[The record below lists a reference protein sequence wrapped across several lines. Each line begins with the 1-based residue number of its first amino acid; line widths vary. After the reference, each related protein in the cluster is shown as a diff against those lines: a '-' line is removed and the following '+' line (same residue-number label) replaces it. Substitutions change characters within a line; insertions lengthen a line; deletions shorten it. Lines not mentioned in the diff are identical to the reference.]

1 MINIENNDIYIIILL
16 LVIVSSLIYR
26 YLNVLRKYL
35 KELIHVSN
43 RVSEGDFSV
52 KLKNQYSGDL
62 GRLSSN
68 FNFMISKI
76 NTNIEQLEDRNIK
89 LKSILKSISNGIIAI
104 DNEQKILL
112 INDVAKKLFDNKECE
127 FDGQKIDSVINNEAM
142 MKAIASLIPNREHK
156 RIQIKDKNDR
166 YYKIKVDPVYLKSAK
181 NVVIGSI
188 INIEDITENVKLE
201 KIRSDF
207 VANVTHEIKTPLTS
221 ISGFV
226 ETLKNNDSID
236 IKTRNRFLDIIDME
250 SDRLRR
256 LIDDIL
262 VLSFIENNENEK
274 EKYDSV
280 NLYSVFKEVYDL
292 TYNLAKNKNI
302 EYKYEFSSE
311 DINLKVNKDYIKQIF
326 LNLIDNAI
334 KYTPENGEISVF
346 VIHKN
351 NTIRISVK
359 DTGMGIPQSDIP
371 RIFERFYRVDKAR
384 STKIGGTGLGL
395 AIVKHIIIS
404 IGADIKVKSALNRGT
419 EFIVTIKE

>member
-1 MINIENNDIYIIILL
+1 MNDIYVIILL
-16 LVIVSSLIYR
+16 LVIVSNLIYR
-26 YLNVLRKYL
+26 YLRVLRKYL
-35 KELIHVSN
+35 KELIYVSN

-76 NTNIEQLEDRNIK
+76 NTNIEELGDRNMK
-89 LKSILKSISNGIIAI
+89 LKSILKSISNGIVAI

-112 INDVAKKLFDNKECE
+112 INDVAKKLFDNVDFVFE
-127 FDGQKIDSVINNEAM
+127 GQNIDSVINNEAM
-142 MKAIASLIPNREHK
+142 VKSISSLIPTREHK
-156 RIQIKDKNDR
+156 KVQIKDENDR
-166 YYKIKVDPVYLKSAK
+166 YYKIKVDPVYLKNAK

-188 INIEDITENVKLE
+188 INIEDITENVRLE

-221 ISGFV
+221 INGFV

-236 IKTRNRFLDIIDME
+236 VETRNRFLDIIEIE
-250 SDRLRR
+250 SNRLRR

-274 EKYDSV
+274 YDSV

-292 TYNLAKNKNI
+292 TYNSAKNKNI
-302 EYKYEFSSE
+302 EYTYEFSSE
-311 DINLKVNKDYIKQIF
+311 DIQLKANKDYIKQVF

-334 KYTPENGEISVF
+334 KYTPENGDVSVI
-346 VIHKN
+346 VTQKKN
-351 NTIRISVK
+351 QIIISVK
-359 DTGMGIPQSDIP
+359 DTGMGIPQSDIA

-404 IGADIKVKSALNRGT
+404 MGADIKVKSALNRGT
-419 EFIVTIKE
+419 EFIVTIEE

>member
-1 MINIENNDIYIIILL
+1 MINIDTNDIYVIVLL
-16 LVIVSSLIYR
+16 LIIVSNLIYR
-26 YLNVLRKYL
+26 YLRVLRKYL

-76 NTNIEQLEDRNIK
+76 NTNIEQLEDRNMK
-89 LKSILKSISNGIIAI
+89 LKSILKSISNGIVAI

-112 INDVAKKLFDNKECE
+112 INDVAKKLFGDGDFIFE
-127 FDGQKIDSVINNEAM
+127 GQKIDFVIKNEAM
-142 MKAIASLIPNREHK
+142 AKAIFTMIPTRKNK
-156 RIQIKDKNDR
+156 KIQIKDENDK
-166 YYKIKVDPVYLKSAK
+166 YYKIKMDPVYLKNEK

-188 INIEDITENVKLE
+188 INIEDITETVRLE

-221 ISGFV
+221 INGFV

-236 IKTRNRFLDIIDME
+236 IETRNRFLDIIEIE
-250 SDRLRR
+250 SNRLRR

-274 EKYDSV
+274 YDKV

-302 EYKYEFSSE
+302 DYIYEFSSK
-311 DINLKVNKDYIKQIF
+311 DIQIKANKDYIKQVF
-326 LNLIDNAI
+326 LNLIDNAM
-334 KYTPENGEISVF
+334 KYTPENGEVSVL
-346 VIHKN
+346 VTQQN
-351 NTIRISVK
+351 NEIRISVK

-384 STKIGGTGLGL
+384 SKKIGGTGLGL

-404 IGADIKVKSALNRGT
+404 MGADISVKSSLNRGT
-419 EFIVTIKE
+419 EFIVTINE

>member
-1 MINIENNDIYIIILL
+1 MNDVYVVILL

-26 YLNVLRKYL
+26 YLRVLRNHL

-89 LKSILKSISNGIIAI
+89 LKSILKSISNGIVAI

-112 INDVAKKLFDNKECE
+112 INDVAKKLFGYGDFVFE
-127 FDGQKIDSVINNEAM
+127 GQKIDFVINNKAM
-142 MKAIASLIPNREHK
+142 TKAISKMIPIRENK
-156 RIQIKDKNDR
+156 KIEIKDENDR
-166 YYKIKVDPVYLKSAK
+166 YYKIKMDPIYLNNEK
-181 NVVIGSI
+181 NVVIGTI

-201 KIRSDF
+201 KIRSEF

-221 ISGFV
+221 INGFV

-236 IKTRNRFLDIIDME
+236 VETRNRFLDIIEIE
-250 SDRLRR
+250 SNRLRM

-274 EKYDSV
+274 YDKI

-302 EYKYEFSSE
+302 EYIYEFSNK
-311 DINLKVNKDYIKQIF
+311 DIELNTNKDYIKQVF

-334 KYTPENGEISVF
+334 KYTPENGSVSVVVIQKNNEIS
-346 VIHKN
+346 
-351 NTIRISVK
+351 ISVK

-384 STKIGGTGLGL
+384 SKKIEGTGLGL

-404 IGADIKVKSALNRGT
+404 MGADIMVKSALNRGT
-419 EFIVTIKE
+419 EFIVTINE

>member
-1 MINIENNDIYIIILL
+1 MNDIYLIILL

-26 YLNVLRKYL
+26 YLSVLRKYL
-35 KELIHVSN
+35 KELICASN

-76 NTNIEQLEDRNIK
+76 NTNIEELEDRNMK
-89 LKSILKSISNGIIAI
+89 LKSILKSISNGIVAI

-112 INDVAKKLFDNKECE
+112 INDVAKKLFDNSDFVFE
-127 FDGQKIDSVINNEAM
+127 GQKIDCVINNGAIS
-142 MKAIASLIPNREHK
+142 KAISTLIPTRENK
-156 RIQIKDKNDR
+156 KIQIKDEKDR
-166 YYKIKVDPVYLKSAK
+166 YYKIKIDPIYLKNEK

-188 INIEDITENVKLE
+188 INIEDITENVRLE

-221 ISGFV
+221 INGFV

-236 IKTRNRFLDIIDME
+236 AETRNRFLDIIEIE
-250 SDRLRR
+250 SNRLRR

-262 VLSFIENNENEK
+262 VLSFIENNENG
-274 EKYDSV
+274 KYDNV
-280 NLYSVFKEVYDL
+280 NLYSVFKEVYDI

-302 EYKYEFSSE
+302 DYIYEFSSE
-311 DINLKVNKDYIKQIF
+311 DIQIKANKDYIKQIF
-326 LNLIDNAI
+326 LNLIDNAM
-334 KYTPENGEISVF
+334 KYTPENGVVSVL
-346 VIHKN
+346 VVRKN
-351 NTIRISVK
+351 NNIRISVK
-359 DTGMGIPQSDIP
+359 DTGMGIPQADIP

-384 STKIGGTGLGL
+384 SKKIEGTGLGL

-404 IGADIKVKSALNRGT
+404 MDADISVKSKLNRGS
-419 EFIVTIKE
+419 EFIVTINE

>member
-1 MINIENNDIYIIILL
+1 MNDIYVIILL
-16 LVIVSSLIYR
+16 LVIISNLIYR
-26 YLNVLRKYL
+26 YLRVLRKYL

-76 NTNIEQLEDRNIK
+76 NTNIEQLEDRNMK
-89 LKSILKSISNGIIAI
+89 LKSILKSISNGIVAI

-112 INDVAKKLFDNKECE
+112 INDVAKKLFENSDCVFE
-127 FDGQKIDSVINNEAM
+127 GQKIDSVINNEAM
-142 MKAIASLIPNREHK
+142 AKSIATLIPTRKNK
-156 RIQIKDKNDR
+156 KIQIKDGNDR
-166 YYKIKVDPVYLKSAK
+166 YYKIKMDPVYLKNEK

-188 INIEDITENVKLE
+188 INIEDITENVRLE

-221 ISGFV
+221 INGFV

-236 IKTRNRFLDIIDME
+236 VETRNRFLDIIEIE
-250 SDRLRR
+250 SNRLRR

-274 EKYDSV
+274 YDNV
-280 NLYSVFKEVYDL
+280 NLYSVFKEVYDI
-292 TYNLAKNKNI
+292 TYNLAENKNI
-302 EYKYEFSSE
+302 DYIYEFSSK
-311 DINLKVNKDYIKQIF
+311 DIELKANKDYIKQVL

-334 KYTPENGEISVF
+334 KYTPENGEVSVF
-346 VIHKN
+346 VNQKKDEIK
-351 NTIRISVK
+351 ISVK

-384 STKIGGTGLGL
+384 SKKIGGTGLGL

-404 IGADIKVKSALNRGT
+404 MGADISVKSALNRGT
-419 EFIVTIKE
+419 EFTVTINQ